1 MASIRK
7 HRGKYQVQV
16 RRRGHAP
23 ISRTFNQRRDAQ
35 QWARQMEV
43 EADKGEL
50 VGDRQALETLTLRE
64 IVERYR
70 DEITPKKKSGEG
82 LLDIL
87 CLRPVSVIG

>member
-1 MASIRK
+1 
-7 HRGKYQVQV
+7 
-16 RRRGHAP
+16 
-23 ISRTFNQRRDAQ
+23 
-35 QWARQMEV
+35 MEV